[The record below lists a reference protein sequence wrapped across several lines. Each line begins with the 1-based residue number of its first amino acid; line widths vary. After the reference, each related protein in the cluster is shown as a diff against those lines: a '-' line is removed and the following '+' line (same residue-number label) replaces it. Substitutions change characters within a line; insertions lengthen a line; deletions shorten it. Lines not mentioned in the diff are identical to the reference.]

1 MCENNGDG
9 NARERDG
16 ALARLSSTKHVL
28 IESFYAAAEKET
40 VNFFSRTCLYLFPGA
55 ALLGTLP

>member
-28 IESFYAAAEKET
+28 IESFYAAAKKET
-40 VNFFSRTCLYLFPGA
+40 VIFFLELVYICFLARHC
-55 ALLGTLP
+55 